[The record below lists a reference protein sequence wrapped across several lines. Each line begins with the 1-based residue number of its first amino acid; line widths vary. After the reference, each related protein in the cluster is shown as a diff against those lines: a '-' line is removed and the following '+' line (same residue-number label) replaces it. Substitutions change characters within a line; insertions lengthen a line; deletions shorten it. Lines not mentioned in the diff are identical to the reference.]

1 MNTELSLKYVDA
13 SNYKSY
19 LTIILSGAITTE
31 EITTLSQHL
40 EDGDSIIAH
49 QVGLPTPSEL
59 LASQFQFPSVDDHV
73 WTILEAFEHGIPQ
86 ANSMHTEKAATIS
99 NYSISQFVQ
108 RVSNA
113 DWDVSEEMARLNI
126 PI

>member
-19 LTIILSGAITTE
+19 LTVVLSGAITTE
-31 EITTLSQHL
+31 EVTLLSQHL

-73 WTILEAFEHGIPQ
+73 WTMLESFEHGIPQ
-86 ANSMHTEKAATIS
+86 ASTMHTDKAATIN

-108 RVSNA
+108 KVSKTN
-113 DWDVSEEMARLNI
+113 WDISKEMARLDI